1 MTAARQRRPVV
12 LLRPVPGDSVIHRL
26 WAGTKLIVVF
36 AISMLL
42 SFYPGWI
49 AIGLMAVLVVLAIW
63 LARIPR
69 GVLPSV
75 PRWLYPGVMEADSP
89 ERCNR
94 HGGRRPATHDFTGCR
109 KKAVG
114 DPPSRTMT
122 ILSAPMG

>member
-36 AISMLL
+36 AISLLL

-75 PRWLYPGVMEADSP
+75 PRWLWLLLLFGAVTATL
-89 ERCNR
+89 
-94 HGGRRPATHDFTGCR
+94 GGGEPVVHLFSHDVEIGGLLKFLRFT
-109 KKAVG
+109 A
-114 DPPSRTMT
+114 
-122 ILSAPMG
+122 LSIG